1 MNPARLNQLSE
12 KLKKYLSDEE
22 INLVQKAFTIASSAH
37 QEQKRASGEGY
48 FDHPFSVAETL
59 TDLKMSGAAIS
70 AALLHDVVE
79 DTSISLSYL
88 RKEMGEEIASIV
100 EGLTK
105 IEALDLSFP
114 KKSRYLENIRKL
126 LISLSKDIRVV
137 VIKFADRLHNLQTIK
152 HLDLSKQKR
161 IAEETLEIYA
171 PLAHRLGVYQLK
183 WQMEDMAF
191 KTLNPR
197 EYEEISQ
204 KVANKRIER
213 ETLLLE
219 AQSKLKKI
227 LDSSGYK
234 GEVQARAKHFYS
246 IYKKMMRESK
256 DIEGMYDLFGL
267 RAIIDGKPSDCYNV
281 LGLIHSEWQPIPQ
294 RFKDFIA
301 ERKSNDYQSLHTTV
315 IGPKGEPIEIQIRT
329 YDMHKI
335 AEYGVAAH
343 WVYKEGGKSDKEFS
357 QKIGWLRELIDW
369 QKDLVS
375 SQDFYEGLKSD
386 IFQEEVIVLTPKG
399 DLLSLPNGST
409 PVDFAYKIHTD
420 IGHQCIGARVDGK
433 MVALDY
439 QLKTGDRVEIMT
451 SDRIKGPSRHWL
463 DFVVTTSAK
472 SKIQQWFRKRSRE
485 ELVKE
490 GRLLLEKELKKASFD
505 VEMGLSLELTNKILK
520 LTKIRSIDDL
530 YHQVASGAINA
541 IEIIVL
547 LKKEEEKKKKEEES
561 SKVLA
566 QDGLLI
572 KTDLIDSS
580 GTLLL
585 DGVLLRL
592 ARCCM
597 PLPGEPS
604 VGYVTKG
611 KGISLHRK
619 NCINMRKIQDPSRM
633 MPVKWE
639 IQASSSYPARII
651 VTAYDRP
658 GLVALITQII
668 AQRGLNIR
676 QMKVNTTST
685 KKARFNME
693 ISSISQQQVEVLI
706 AELYR
711 IEGVV
716 EVNRI

>member
-1 MNPARLNQLSE
+1 MNPERLDQLNE
-12 KLKKYLSDEE
+12 KLKKYLPDEE
-22 INLVQKAFTIASSAH
+22 ISLIEKAFTIASSAH
-37 QEQKRASGEGY
+37 QDQKRASGEDY
-48 FDHPFSVAETL
+48 FDHPLSVAETL
-59 TDLKMSGAAIS
+59 VDLKMSGTTIS

-79 DTSISLSYL
+79 DTSISLDYL

-105 IEALDLSFP
+105 IDALDLSFP
-114 KKSRYLENIRKL
+114 KKTRYIENIRKF

-137 VIKFADRLHNLQTIK
+137 VIKFADRLHNLQTIR

-183 WQMEDMAF
+183 WQLEDLAF
-191 KTLNPR
+191 KALNPR
-197 EYEEISQ
+197 EYEEISN
-204 KVANKRIER
+204 KVANKRVER
-213 ETLLLE
+213 EALLLE
-219 AQSKLKKI
+219 AQDKLIKI
-227 LDSSGYK
+227 LDSSGLK
-234 GEVQARAKHFYS
+234 GEVQGRAKHFYS
-246 IYKKMMRESK
+246 IYRKMIRESK

-267 RAIIDGKPSDCYNV
+267 RVIIDGKPSDCYNI
-281 LGLIHSEWQPIPQ
+281 LGLIHSEWHPIPQ

-315 IGPKGEPIEIQIRT
+315 ISPEGEPIEIQIRT
-329 YDMHKI
+329 YEMHKV

-357 QKIGWLRELIDW
+357 QKIRWLRELLDW
-369 QKDLVS
+369 QKDFVNTK
-375 SQDFYEGLKSD
+375 DFYEGLKTD

-399 DLLSLPNGST
+399 DLLSLPNSST
-409 PVDFAYKIHTD
+409 PLDFAYKIHTNV
-420 IGHQCIGARVDGK
+420 GHHCVGARVDGK
-433 MVALDY
+433 MVSLDY
-439 QLKTGDRVEIMT
+439 QLKTGDRVEIIT

-463 DFVVTTSAK
+463 DFVVTASAK
-472 SKIQQWFRKRSRE
+472 TKIQQWFRKRSRQ

-520 LTKIRSIDDL
+520 LTKFRTIDDL
-530 YHQVASGAINA
+530 YHQIASGAVNA

-547 LKKEEEKKKKEEES
+547 LKKEEESAKS
-561 SKVLA
+561 LA
-566 QDGLLI
+566 HNGLLI
-572 KTDLIDSS
+572 KTDRIDSS

-619 NCINMRKIQDPSRM
+619 SCINMRRIQDLSRL
-633 MPVKWE
+633 MPVKWD
-639 IQASSSYPARII
+639 IQASSSYPVRIMI
-651 VTAYDRP
+651 TAYDRP
-658 GLVALITQII
+658 GLVADISQVI

-676 QMKVNTTST
+676 QMKVNTTLT
-685 KKARFNME
+685 KKAKFNLE
-693 ISSISQQQVEVLI
+693 ISSISQQQVDVLI
-706 AELYR
+706 SDLYR

>member
-1 MNPARLNQLSE
+1 MNPERLNQLNE
-12 KLKKYLSDEE
+12 KLKKYLPDEE
-22 INLVQKAFTIASSAH
+22 INLIEKAFSIAFSAH
-37 QEQKRASGEGY
+37 QGQKRASGEDY

-59 TDLKMSGAAIS
+59 ADLKMGGATIS

-79 DTSISLSYL
+79 DTSISLEYL

-105 IEALDLSFP
+105 IEALDLTFP
-114 KKSRYLENIRKL
+114 KKTRYIENIRKF

-183 WQMEDMAF
+183 WQLEDLAF

-197 EYEEISQ
+197 EYEDISL
-204 KVANKRIER
+204 KVANKRVER
-213 ETLLLE
+213 EALLIK
-219 AQSKLKKI
+219 AQNKLIKI
-227 LDSSGYK
+227 LESSGFK

-246 IYKKMMRESK
+246 IYRKMIRESK

-267 RAIIDGKPSDCYNV
+267 RVIIDGKPSDCYNI
-281 LGLIHSEWQPIPQ
+281 LGLIHSEWHPIPQ

-315 IGPKGEPIEIQIRT
+315 IGSMGDPIEIQIRT
-329 YDMHKI
+329 YEMHKV
-335 AEYGVAAH
+335 AEYGIAAH

-369 QKDLVS
+369 QKEFVS
-375 SQDFYEGLKSD
+375 TQDFYDGLKSD
-386 IFQEEVIVLTPKG
+386 ILQEEVIVLTPKG
-399 DLLSLPNGST
+399 DLFSLPNGST
-409 PVDFAYKIHTD
+409 PLDFAYKIHTD
-420 IGHQCIGARVDGK
+420 VGHHCTGARVDGK
-433 MVALDY
+433 MVSLDY
-439 QLKTGDRVEIMT
+439 QLKTGDRVEIIT

-463 DFVVTTSAK
+463 DFVVTASAK
-472 SKIQQWFRKRSRE
+472 TKIQQWFRKRSRE

-490 GRLLLEKELKKASFD
+490 GRLLLEKELKKASYD
-505 VEMGLSLELTNKILK
+505 VEMGLSQELTNKILK
-520 LTKIRSIDDL
+520 LIKLRSIDDL
-530 YHQVASGAINA
+530 YHQIASGAIHTV
-541 IEIIVL
+541 EIIVL

-561 SKVLA
+561 SKSLA

-572 KTDLIDSS
+572 KTDHLDSS

-611 KGISLHRK
+611 KGISLHRIS
-619 NCINMRKIQDPSRM
+619 CINMRRIQDPSRM

-658 GLVALITQII
+658 GLVADITQVI
-668 AQRGLNIR
+668 AQKGLNIR
-676 QMKVNTTST
+676 QMKLNTTST
-685 KKARFNME
+685 KKARFNLE
-693 ISSISQQQVEVLI
+693 ISSISQQQVDILI
-706 AELYR
+706 SELYR

>member
-1 MNPARLNQLSE
+1 MNPERLNQLNE
-12 KLKKYLSDEE
+12 KLKKYLPDEE
-22 INLVQKAFTIASSAH
+22 INLIEKAFSIAFSAH
-37 QEQKRASGEGY
+37 QGQKRASGEDY

-59 TDLKMSGAAIS
+59 ADLKMGGATIS

-79 DTSISLSYL
+79 DTSISLEYL
-88 RKEMGEEIASIV
+88 RKEIGEEIASIV

-105 IEALDLSFP
+105 IEALDLTFP
-114 KKSRYLENIRKL
+114 KKTRYIENIRKF

-183 WQMEDMAF
+183 WQLEDLAF

-197 EYEEISQ
+197 EYEDISL
-204 KVANKRIER
+204 KVANKRVER
-213 ETLLLE
+213 EALLIK
-219 AQSKLKKI
+219 AQNKLIKI
-227 LDSSGYK
+227 LESSGFK

-246 IYKKMMRESK
+246 IYRKMIRESK

-267 RAIIDGKPSDCYNV
+267 RVIIDGKPSDCYNI
-281 LGLIHSEWQPIPQ
+281 LGLIHSEWHPIPQ

-315 IGPKGEPIEIQIRT
+315 IGSMGDPIEIQIRT
-329 YDMHKI
+329 YEMHKV
-335 AEYGVAAH
+335 AEYGIAAH

-369 QKDLVS
+369 QKEFVS
-375 SQDFYEGLKSD
+375 TQDFYDGLKSD
-386 IFQEEVIVLTPKG
+386 ILQEEVIVLTPKG
-399 DLLSLPNGST
+399 DLFSLPNGST
-409 PVDFAYKIHTD
+409 PLDFAYKIHTD
-420 IGHQCIGARVDGK
+420 VGHHCTGARVDGK
-433 MVALDY
+433 MVSLDY
-439 QLKTGDRVEIMT
+439 QLKTGDRVEIIT

-463 DFVVTTSAK
+463 DFVVTASAK
-472 SKIQQWFRKRSRE
+472 TKIQQWFRKKSRE

-490 GRLLLEKELKKASFD
+490 GRLLLEKELKKASYD

-520 LTKIRSIDDL
+520 LIKLRSIDDL
-530 YHQVASGAINA
+530 YHQIASGAIHTV
-541 IEIIVL
+541 EIIVL

-561 SKVLA
+561 SKSLA

-572 KTDLIDSS
+572 KTDHLDSS

-619 NCINMRKIQDPSRM
+619 SCINMRRIQDPSQI

-658 GLVALITQII
+658 GLVADITQVI
-668 AQRGLNIR
+668 AQKGLNIR
-676 QMKVNTTST
+676 QMKLNTTST
-685 KKARFNME
+685 KKARFNLE
-693 ISSISQQQVEVLI
+693 ISSISQQQVDILI
-706 AELYR
+706 SELYR

>member
-1 MNPARLNQLSE
+1 MNPERLNQLNE
-12 KLKKYLSDEE
+12 KLKKYLPDEE
-22 INLVQKAFTIASSAH
+22 INLIEKAFSIAFSAH
-37 QEQKRASGEGY
+37 QGQKRASGEDY

-59 TDLKMSGAAIS
+59 ADLKMGGATIS

-79 DTSISLSYL
+79 DTSISLEYL

-105 IEALDLSFP
+105 IEALDLTFP
-114 KKSRYLENIRKL
+114 KKTRYIENIRKF

-183 WQMEDMAF
+183 WQLEDLAF

-197 EYEEISQ
+197 EYEDISL
-204 KVANKRIER
+204 KVANKRVER
-213 ETLLLE
+213 EALLIK
-219 AQSKLKKI
+219 AQNKLIKI
-227 LDSSGYK
+227 LESSGFK

-246 IYKKMMRESK
+246 IYRKMIRESK

-267 RAIIDGKPSDCYNV
+267 RVIIDGKPSDCYNI
-281 LGLIHSEWQPIPQ
+281 LGLIHSEWHPIPQ

-315 IGPKGEPIEIQIRT
+315 IGSMGDPIEIQIRT
-329 YDMHKI
+329 YEMHKV
-335 AEYGVAAH
+335 AEYGIAAH

-369 QKDLVS
+369 QKELVS
-375 SQDFYEGLKSD
+375 TQDFYDGLKSD
-386 IFQEEVIVLTPKG
+386 ILQEEVIVLTPKG

-409 PVDFAYKIHTD
+409 PLDFAYKIHTD
-420 IGHQCIGARVDGK
+420 VGHHCTGARVDGK
-433 MVALDY
+433 MVSLDY
-439 QLKTGDRVEIMT
+439 QLKTGDRVEIIT

-463 DFVVTTSAK
+463 DFVVTASAK
-472 SKIQQWFRKRSRE
+472 TKIQQWFRKKSRE

-490 GRLLLEKELKKASFD
+490 GRLLLEKELKKASYD

-520 LTKIRSIDDL
+520 LIKLRSIDDL
-530 YHQVASGAINA
+530 YHQIASGAIHTV
-541 IEIIVL
+541 EIIVL

-561 SKVLA
+561 SKSLA

-572 KTDLIDSS
+572 KTDHLDSS

-619 NCINMRKIQDPSRM
+619 SCINMRRIQDPSQI

-658 GLVALITQII
+658 GLVADITQVI
-668 AQRGLNIR
+668 AQKGLNIR
-676 QMKVNTTST
+676 QMKLNTTST
-685 KKARFNME
+685 KKARFNLE
-693 ISSISQQQVEVLI
+693 ISSISQQQVDILI
-706 AELYR
+706 SELYR